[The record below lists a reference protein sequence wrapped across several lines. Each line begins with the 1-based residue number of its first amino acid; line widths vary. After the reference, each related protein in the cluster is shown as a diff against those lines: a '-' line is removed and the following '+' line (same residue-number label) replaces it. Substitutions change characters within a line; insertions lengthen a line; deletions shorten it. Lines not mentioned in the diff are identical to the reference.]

1 VADASTRLNEDRSPV
16 AAIGRVLA
24 AIGGAAFEL
33 EPALNQLAAEA
44 ASLCRADMGF
54 VFLRDGDLFRF
65 AAASGGSPEH
75 WDYEREH
82 PDPVDRKSVV
92 GRVALSGE
100 SVHVVDLAADP
111 EYEAGGYRIGGVR
124 SMLGVPIR
132 TADGLIGAF
141 GLGRKRVQPFSDEE
155 MRLVTIFSDQAGV
168 AIRLA
173 RLLTDTHEAL
183 ERETAVGE
191 VLRSISRST
200 FELDAVLQAVLDNA
214 VRPTHADQGVITRE
228 IGGEFR
234 AQVFSADVPPDFRE
248 LMTGT
253 AFRPERGSVIGRALL
268 ERGPAQIVDVL
279 ADPEYQLAD
288 AQRLAGFRTLLGI
301 PLLRDGEPIGGLSI
315 WRKRVQAFSVPEIGL
330 VTTFA
335 DQAVLA
341 IENVR
346 LFETIDRQRTELARY
361 APQVAELLSSVE
373 GEQLLAGHRREI
385 TALFADLRGFT
396 AFAEQAE
403 PEEVLGVLRQ
413 YHEAV
418 GELAV
423 LNGGTVEH
431 FAGDGLMVFF
441 NDPTPIADHQLG
453 AVRTACAMRERFAV
467 LSAAWRKRGY
477 ELGLGI
483 GIAAGFATL
492 GRIGFEGRYDYAA
505 IGNSVILA
513 SRLSG
518 AATAGQILV
527 SQRVFAVIE
536 DMVDA
541 EVVEGLVLKGFSHA
555 MTAYAVSAVRE
566 ASAA

>member
-1 VADASTRLNEDRSPV
+1 VGDPSVQAVDRSAL
-16 AAIGRVLA
+16 AAVGRVLS
-24 AIGGAAFEL
+24 AIGGSGFEL
-33 EPALNQLAAEA
+33 QPALDQIAAEA
-44 ASLCRADMGF
+44 LSLCRADISY
-54 VFLRDGDLFRF
+54 VFLHDGAVFRF
-65 AAASGGSPEH
+65 VAAAGGTQEA
-75 WDYEREH
+75 WAYAREH
-82 PDPVDRKSVV
+82 LVPVSRKTLV
-92 GRVALSGE
+92 GRVSLTEAA
-100 SVHVVDLAADP
+100 VHITDVLQDA
-111 EYEAGGYRIGGVR
+111 EYEWGGENFTLERTL
-124 SMLGVPIR
+124 LGVPIR
-132 TADGLIGAF
+132 TDKGLIGAL
-141 GLGRKRVQPFSDEE
+141 GLGRTRVAPFTNEE
-155 MRLVTIFSDQAGV
+155 IQLVTIFADQAGV

-183 ERETAVGE
+183 ARETAVGE

-200 FELDAVLQAVLDNA
+200 FELDVVLQAVLDSA
-214 VRPTHADQGVITRE
+214 VRLTHADQGNITRE
-228 IGGEFR
+228 IGGVFR
-234 AQVFSADVPPDFRE
+234 ARVFSSDVSTEFRE
-248 LMTGT
+248 LMSGF
-253 AFRPERGSVIGRALL
+253 AIGPERGTAMGRALL
-268 ERGPAQIVDVL
+268 ERGPIQILDVL
-279 ADPEYQLAD
+279 ADPEYRLAD
-288 AQRLAGFRTLLGI
+288 AQRLAGFRTLVGI
-301 PLLRDGEPIGGLSI
+301 PLLRDGEPIGVLSV
-315 WRKRVQAFSVPEIGL
+315 WRGHVEAFSVPEISL
-330 VTTFA
+330 LTTFA

-441 NDPTPIADHQLG
+441 NDPTPVVDHQLA
-453 AVRTACAMRERFAV
+453 AVRTACDMRERFGI

-527 SQRVFAVIE
+527 SQRVFAAIDE
-536 DMVDA
+536 MVDA
-541 EVVEGLVLKGFSHA
+541 EVVEGLQLKGFSHA
-555 MTAYAVSAVRE
+555 MTAYAVSSVRE
-566 ASAA
+566 TSAP